1 MSIGGGLSI
10 ITGAQAQIPAVGLS
24 GPNTML
30 TRLSLR
36 PQVEANDLDKY
47 TFNIVPER
55 DVVPML
61 DDKAQN
67 YQFIRCTAGYT
78 DVVGCHDS
86 TRYERLLLIASKN
99 GWHLH
104 GFSHDYILVFF
115 VGNNEHIDLSSLCEV
130 IYTCGTGKRP
140 ALCECVTMFGY
151 PEPKPTGFRTFAEA
165 CPTAPEDA

>member
-1 MSIGGGLSI
+1 MMVGRKPCVYSTHAPHIVHIGLTCCLFTMSIGGGLSI

-78 DVVGCHDS
+78 DIVGCHDS
-86 TRYERLLLIASKN
+86 TRYATITVDCVAKKEL
-99 GWHLH
+99 HLH
-104 GFSHDYILVFF
+104 EFSPNICPDCCF
-115 VGNNEHIDLSSLCEV
+115 LC
-130 IYTCGTGKRP
+130 RQQ
-140 ALCECVTMFGY
+140 
-151 PEPKPTGFRTFAEA
+151 
-165 CPTAPEDA
+165 